1 VTVDYLAPLPTDR
14 AGLVAR
20 IKKVAFTPT
29 RFRPGYDEREVDD
42 FLDAVIASLNDAS
55 QPLRL
60 TPAQIRDRVL
70 PQVKF
75 KGGYEIAQVDAFRGR
90 IADAIQ
96 LLH

>member
-1 VTVDYLAPLPTDR
+1 MEYFEPLPTDR

-29 RFRPGYDEREVDD
+29 RFRPGYDERAVDD
-42 FLDAVIASLNDAS
+42 FLDAVIASVNDAA
-55 QPLRL
+55 QPFRF
-60 TPAQIRDRVL
+60 TAAEIRDRVL

-75 KGGYEIAQVDAFRGR
+75 KGGYDMAQVDAFRGR